1 MEECEKPSSAKST
14 QLPLTM
20 ASSWDAL
27 DITTC
32 LSLFNRRVEPALF
45 ILLLGCLI
53 HSCQGLPKVGRA
65 NEPEKM
71 PAGKRHPF
79 SPPPLSP
86 VCCYLCFDNSTCS
99 LPVSTAL
106 KTVLLSKAVMRSW
119 MTDFGKLELLPV
131 DPDAGTCSVSG
142 SQSRPGACSCL

>member
-119 MTDFGKLELLPV
+119 MTDGGKLELLPV

-142 SQSRPGACSCL
+142 SQSRPGACS